1 MFAIDCH
8 DHVYNKRIAPRAV
21 QSVGEF
27 YDVKMNCS
35 GIADELI
42 KISVNSPVKK
52 FVINAV
58 ALSPKPVCK
67 LNDFIAGECG
77 KHSEFT
83 GLGTLHPDMDGME
96 EELGDILMQV
106 VFHARM
112 AEEKGMFTL
121 QDVID
126 GVTDKLIE
134 RHPHVFGTV
143 KVANSD
149 EVLTNWE
156 AIKLQEKPERERVLD
171 GIYKGLPSLLRAH
184 KIQKRVA
191 KVGFDWT
198 ETEDVKKKVLEE
210 WKEFNEAAAL
220 QDQVEME
227 KELGDL
233 YFSLVNF
240 ARHFGLESET
250 ALNRCNNRFVT
261 RFEHVEDR
269 VTESEKGWSEYSL
282 EELDRF
288 WDEAKEAEE

>member
-1 MFAIDCH
+1 MP
-8 DHVYNKRIAPRAV
+8 VWRKKR
-21 QSVGEF
+21 
-27 YDVKMNCS
+27 
-35 GIADELI
+35 
-42 KISVNSPVKK
+42 
-52 FVINAV
+52 
-58 ALSPKPVCK
+58 
-67 LNDFIAGECG
+67 EC
-77 KHSEFT
+77 
-83 GLGTLHPDMDGME
+83 LRC
-96 EELGDILMQV
+96 
-106 VFHARM
+106 RM
-112 AEEKGMFTL
+112 SLTA
-121 QDVID
+121 
-126 GVTDKLIE
+126 
-134 RHPHVFGTV
+134 V

-198 ETEDVKKKVLEE
+198 ETDDVKKKVLEE
-210 WKEFNEAAAL
+210 WEEFNEAAARQN
-220 QDQVEME
+220 QDDME

-240 ARHFGLESET
+240 ARHLGLESET

-269 VTESEKGWSEYSL
+269 VTKSEKGWSEYSL

>member
-1 MFAIDCH
+1 MHVRIKLKLFNLFTWVASWFLQFTH
-8 DHVYNKRIAPRAV
+8 DVV
-21 QSVGEF
+21 Q
-27 YDVKMNCS
+27 
-35 GIADELI
+35 
-42 KISVNSPVKK
+42 
-52 FVINAV
+52 
-58 ALSPKPVCK
+58 
-67 LNDFIAGECG
+67 CG
-77 KHSEFT
+77 KS
-83 GLGTLHPDMDGME
+83 
-96 EELGDILMQV
+96 DIGCDV
-106 VFHARM
+106 VLYAY
-112 AEEKGMFTL
+112 
-121 QDVID
+121 
-126 GVTDKLIE
+126 
-134 RHPHVFGTV
+134 
-143 KVANSD
+143 
-149 EVLTNWE
+149 EVLNNWE

-220 QDQVEME
+220 QDQIEME

-240 ARHFGLESET
+240 ARHLGLESET

-269 VTESEKGWSEYSL
+269 VTESEKGWSKYSL